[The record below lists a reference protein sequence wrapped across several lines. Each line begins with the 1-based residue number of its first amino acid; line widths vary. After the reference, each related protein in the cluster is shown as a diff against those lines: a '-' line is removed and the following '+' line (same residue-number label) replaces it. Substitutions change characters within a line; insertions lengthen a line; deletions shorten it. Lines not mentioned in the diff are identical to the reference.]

1 MKPEIGSAGNKP
13 GDLSEM
19 LQFKRSLQKEYEKRS
34 TELRSESEKFISEK
48 IFLAR
53 RETERLVHSLRQEQ
67 KKRYSELLEREK
79 RRVLLEVRG
88 EVLLEIGTIFAQ
100 VSEKIERRIADLR
113 KDRERYKPVLQA
125 LVLEALEVLGE
136 PAVVK
141 VFSGD
146 LPLVPSDSRILAI
159 EEEDGIESGG
169 CILYDSRTR
178 SLVVDNSLMTRWNRF
193 QRVFIK
199 EFSENFNDV
208 LQGFDRF
215 TRELRIS

>member
-13 GDLSEM
+13 DDLSEL

-34 TELRSESEKFISEK
+34 TELRTESEKFISEK

-53 RETERLVHSLRQEQ
+53 RETEHRVHSLRQEQ

-88 EVLLEIGTIFAQ
+88 ELLLEIGTLFDQ
-100 VSEKIERRIADLR
+100 VSEKIERHISDLR
-113 KDRERYKPVLQA
+113 KDRKKYKPVLQA
-125 LVLEALEVLGE
+125 LVLEALDVLGE

-141 VFSGD
+141 VFTGEV
-146 LPLVPSDSRILAI
+146 PFVPSDSRIQAV
-159 EEEDGIESGG
+159 EEEEGITFGG

-178 SLVVDNSLMTRWNRF
+178 SLVIDNSLMTRWKRF
-193 QRVFIK
+193 QGVFIK
-199 EFSENFNDV
+199 EFSEKFNDV